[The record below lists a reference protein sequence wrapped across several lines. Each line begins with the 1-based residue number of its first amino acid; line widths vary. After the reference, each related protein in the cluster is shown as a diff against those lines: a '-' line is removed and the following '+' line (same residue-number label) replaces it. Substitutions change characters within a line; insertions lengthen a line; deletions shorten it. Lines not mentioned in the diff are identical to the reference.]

1 MRTLPRDNLL
11 CSAIMDLFEH
21 VKKDSARDLVK
32 HILENYGDKIQE
44 LSYLEIFR
52 ELLMKGEQPQQVYA
66 NNIENFFME
75 SDDDAARR
83 PAGPVVR
90 GGPLMEHLTMDPEEE
105 AYWNTSDDEEEN
117 QAKSNPANHAA
128 SVNGTSSPASK
139 PLVDYPS
146 DEEGDENGDADMIP
160 ATTAEEGHAKGEKAA
175 EDAASN
181 SSASAV
187 GGPPE
192 RLSEKR
198 RREEEDDD
206 ELGKLMHNKR
216 RNSSSASM
224 NAAAATALRKKKS
237 FAGRESPGSTAK
249 KIAISLTPALKA
261 SAVPDEEAR

>member
-117 QAKSNPANHAA
+117 QTKAGPASRAP
-128 SVNGTSSPASK
+128 STNGSSPLSK

-146 DEEGDENGDADMIP
+146 DEETEENGDADMVPP
-160 ATTAEEGHAKGEKAA
+160 AAGEDGEPKGAKADD
-175 EDAASN
+175 DAVSN
-181 SSASAV
+181 TSASPTR
-187 GGPPE
+187 GPPE

-198 RREEEDDD
+198 RREEDDDD
-206 ELGKLMHNKR
+206 ELSKLMHNKR

-224 NAAAATALRKKKS
+224 NSAATTLRRKKS
-237 FAGRESPGSTAK
+237 MGREPRDSTGK
-249 KIAISLTPALKA
+249 KVPIAFMATAR
-261 SAVPDEEAR
+261 PDEEAG